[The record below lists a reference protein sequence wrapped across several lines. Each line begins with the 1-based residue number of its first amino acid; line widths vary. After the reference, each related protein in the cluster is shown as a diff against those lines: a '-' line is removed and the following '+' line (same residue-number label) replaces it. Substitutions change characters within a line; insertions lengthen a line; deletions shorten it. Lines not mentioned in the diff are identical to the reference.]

1 MKVASSPAV
10 QEQKPA
16 RSPEKTERAETP
28 KGPEKTEE
36 KGSLLEQAHQ
46 VGEHI
51 GESLRDLFEQGGEG
65 DVGERFQDF
74 FSGLADSFADAFGGG
89 REDGDHCC
97 HCPRG
102 QRGERGGPRRGGRS
116 DEPGGTRSPGKS
128 GQSGR
133 SGQSGGAG
141 KTGGIASASGSDD
154 PAKQAAW
161 INDYLSQQ
169 GSPAAAQN
177 AGEYFVKYGQENNVD
192 PMVLLSIAG
201 HETQFGKLGV
211 GVNGMLGVGAFDD
224 DPDNSTRNSK
234 YAGVENQ
241 IRLGAETFA
250 NLREKGGASADD
262 PIDVQ
267 TAAVNKAGWA
277 TDQNWH
283 NGVDRWYN
291 QISQAAESD
300 GLNIDPGTGGGSGTT
315 DPAASQLGLAARN
328 YGVDSPK
335 INPGRGNTDW
345 YYYCLGWTNQAFQD
359 QGKVIP
365 ELQQED
371 AAHAYQAALA
381 NGKVQTGNPPPG
393 AIVFF
398 PDAANGLG
406 HIGIMNEDGTYRG
419 TVPASE
425 NPRTIGDRE
434 LKNADQVAW
443 MYP

>member
-1 MKVASSPAV
+1 MKVASSAPPANDI
-10 QEQKPA
+10 KPA
-16 RSPEKTERAETP
+16 KSADKPKATDKSERP
-28 KGPEKTEE
+28 
-36 KGSLLEQAHQ
+36 SILEQAHE
-46 VGEHI
+46 VGERI
-51 GESLRDLFEQGGEG
+51 GESLGEMMRNGGERES
-65 DVGERFQDF
+65 GEMLQDF
-74 FSGLADSFADAFGGG
+74 FSGLADSFADLFGQDGGG
-89 REDGDHCC
+89 HCC
-97 HCPRG
+97 CPGR
-102 QRGERGGPRRGGRS
+102 GPRRGQ
-116 DEPGGTRSPGKS
+116 DDD
-128 GQSGR
+128 GQGSGR
-133 SGQSGGAG
+133 TRGGGRTPNSGGSTKDPAKVGQSGG
-141 KTGGIASASGSDD
+141 ISSASGSDD

-169 GSPAAAQN
+169 GSPAAGQN
-177 AGEYFVKYGQENNVD
+177 AGEAFVKYGQENNVD

-201 HETQFGKLGV
+201 QETQFGKLGV

-234 YAGVENQ
+234 YSGVENQ

-250 NLREKGGASADD
+250 DLREKGGASADD
-262 PIDVQ
+262 PIEVQ

-277 TDQNWH
+277 TDPNWH
-283 NGVDRWYN
+283 TGVDRYYG
-291 QISQAAESD
+291 QISQAAAED
-300 GLNIDPGTGGGSGTT
+300 GVNAIDPGSSGGGSTPSS

-345 YYYCLGWTNQAFQD
+345 YYYCLGWTNQAFQS

-365 ELQQED
+365 ELQTEN
-371 AAHAYQAALA
+371 AHDAYQQAKA

-398 PDAANGLG
+398 PDAAGGEG

-419 TVPASE
+419 TVPSTE
-425 NPRTIGDRE
+425 NPRTIGDRQ
-434 LKNADQVAW
+434 LQNPDQVYW